1 MAIDKNPNDSNNIQN
16 SLSDDEKIDFDS
28 MFDKEEIETRT
39 GDFIA
44 AYNSHNMAQF
54 K

>member
-28 MFDKEEIETRT
+28 MFDNEEIETWT
-39 GDFIA
+39 GDFILA
-44 AYNSHNMAQF
+44 LDDVQAF